1 MKKIIYVF
9 LMAILFSCT
18 PSQDPPKEV
27 KAPIDALV
35 ANWRNNWNNHD
46 SIGVRNMFL
55 EDALLIENELI
66 CRNAEEF
73 AAKWIHPN
81 IRGVKNLET
90 NKLQEWSTSER
101 AGFTGTYSVEVIHD
115 SIPEYPKGAFA
126 VNWIKT
132 QNGEWK
138 ITSAVIH
145 AFNP

>member
-1 MKKIIYVF
+1 MKKVIYVF
-9 LMAILFSCT
+9 LITILFSCT
-18 PSQDPPKEV
+18 PNQEQPKVLKSPVDE
-27 KAPIDALV
+27 LV

-81 IRGVKNLET
+81 ISGVNHLET
-90 NKLQEWSTSER
+90 NELQEWSTADR

-115 SIPEYPKGAFA
+115 SVPEYPAGVFA

-132 QNGEWK
+132 AKGEWK

-145 AFNP
+145 TF